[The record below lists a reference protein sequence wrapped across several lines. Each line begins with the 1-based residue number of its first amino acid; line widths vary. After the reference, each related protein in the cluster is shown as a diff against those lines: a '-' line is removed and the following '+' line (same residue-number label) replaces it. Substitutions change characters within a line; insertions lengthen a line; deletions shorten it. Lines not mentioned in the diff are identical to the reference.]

1 MASSGEAI
9 KNVTESTG
17 MSGNL
22 DTSSSLH
29 FSSRID
35 EYPRKLTVVE
45 LFVLILFYF
54 GYVKF
59 GFPAVWSR
67 TFFDL
72 ESAAADTN
80 QDMRRCDRTRKKT
93 TAKACKK
100 YDKKLY
106 LILRHESLDISYL
119 GAGYTFSFSLSLYIY
134 GNPKINYQFSDSGIW
149 VPLLYIHRHK
159 TKSVNTCLHWIP
171 DLPYQAS
178 LLR

>member
-1 MASSGEAI
+1 MYDLEQTWFEWPLDKYYVMSSSGEAI
-9 KNVTESTG
+9 KTVTESTG

-119 GAGYTFSFSLSLYIY
+119 FGGWLHIQFLYMETPRSIINFRIREFGSLFCTYTDTR
-134 GNPKINYQFSDSGIW
+134 P
-149 VPLLYIHRHK
+149 R
-159 TKSVNTCLHWIP
+159 
-171 DLPYQAS
+171 A
-178 LLR
+178 